1 MTLQQAVDKA
11 LANYPSI
18 RVTQEQMNAA
28 AAKIR
33 LAQTAFLPRVDG
45 LAQVNRATR
54 NTYYGML
61 FPNTVIPSLDG
72 APVNNFGSVWDSGA
86 GLLVS
91 WQPFDFGLRHANVV
105 AAEADRNY
113 AQTAVALT
121 RFDVA
126 IATADAFLTTV
137 AAQETARAAQ
147 AAVNSWE
154 TLLQSIHA
162 LVNANLRAGA
172 DESRIQSEL
181 AIARTQLA
189 QAQQAVA
196 VAQST
201 VSQFVGAPASQIQIQ
216 PGKAFWQ
223 LPPDT
228 GNSSLRVETN
238 PLSVQQNAQIE
249 QAESRLKAL
258 QKTYRPQFL
267 LEASASARG
276 TGFDNTNETR
286 LGGWNGLAPTTQN
299 YGVGLTVNFP
309 FMDLAGIRAR
319 EAAQSATIRSE
330 QAQQRVIATTIQAQW
345 DAAQATLTGARAVA
359 LNTPIEVS
367 SAHTAVEQASARYR
381 AGLASI
387 DNLAQAQ
394 RLLSQA
400 EMDDALARLNVWRAL
415 LQLEAAGGNIQPF
428 VSQASQ

>member
-1 MTLQQAVDKA
+1 
-11 LANYPSI
+11 
-18 RVTQEQMNAA
+18 MNAA

-61 FPNTVIPSLDG
+61 FPNAVIPSVDG
-72 APVNNFGSVWDSGA
+72 APVNNLGSVWDSGA
-86 GLLVS
+86 GLLVT
-91 WQPFDFGLRHANVV
+91 WQPFDFGLRHANV
-105 AAEADRNY
+105 AAARADREY
-113 AQTAVALT
+113 AQSAVALT

-126 IATADAFLTTV
+126 IATADAYLTMM
-137 AAQETARAAQ
+137 AAQETASAAQ
-147 AAVNSWE
+147 AAVSSWE
-154 TLLQSIHA
+154 TLLRSIHA
-162 LVNANLRAGA
+162 LVSANLRPGA

-201 VSQFVGAPASQIQIQ
+201 VSEFVGVPASKIKIQ
-216 PGKAFWQ
+216 PGKAFEQ
-223 LPPDT
+223 IPPDT
-228 GNSSLRVETN
+228 SPGLKVETN
-238 PLSVQQNAQIE
+238 PLSVQQNAQIAE
-249 QAESRLKAL
+249 AESRLKAL

-267 LEASASARG
+267 IEASASARG
-276 TGFDNTNETR
+276 TGFDKVNGTR
-286 LGGWNGLAPTTQN
+286 LGGGNGLAPTTQN

-309 FMDLAGIRAR
+309 FMDLAGIRAQ
-319 EAAQSATIRSE
+319 EAAQSATVRAE
-330 QAQQRVIATTIQAQW
+330 QARQHVIATTIQAQW
-345 DAAQATLTGARAVA
+345 DAAQATLAGARAVA
-359 LNTPIEVS
+359 LNTPTEVS
-367 SAHTAVEQASARYR
+367 SAHTAVDQASARYR

-415 LQLEAAGGNIQPF
+415 LQLETAAGDIQPF